1 MKNEF
6 KKTYADNK
14 VDADGKK
21 LNEKIGKGTNKN
33 QLVKVMKERGFK
45 KDTTISLKIENQI
58 NKDLHHFAIENNMSK
73 SFIIQTLIKNF
84 LKNN

>member
-21 LNEKIGKGTNKN
+21 LTEKIGKGTDQK
-33 QLVKVMKERGFK
+33 QLVKVLKERGSV
-45 KDTTISLKIENQI
+45 KDTTISFKIENKI
-58 NKDLHHFAIENNMSK
+58 NHDLHHFAIENNMSK